1 MSDPDNWRVWLDKAA
16 NDLLNIDNNVRSAAV
31 PWDTVCFHAQQAAE
45 KLLKGLLV
53 ARG

>member
-16 NDLLNIDNNVRSAAV
+16 NDLLNNRQQR
-31 PWDTVCFHAQQAAE
+31 PLGGRTVGHRCFHAQQAAE